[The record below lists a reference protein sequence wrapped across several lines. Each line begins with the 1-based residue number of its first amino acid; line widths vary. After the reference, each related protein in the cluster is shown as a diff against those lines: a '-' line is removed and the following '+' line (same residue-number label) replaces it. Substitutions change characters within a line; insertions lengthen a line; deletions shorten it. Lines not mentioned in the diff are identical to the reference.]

1 MASRA
6 MRSDSSMAARREP
19 EELPEPAMAA
29 ANDLTSS
36 LRRRCAEPVPGGI
49 AALSSRAASR
59 WWEGRERRLAAPSH
73 ASGCREGFVLRTVPG
88 PVFFRTAGA
97 RGMDWVRCGE
107 AAVYG
112 T

>member
-59 WWEGRERRLAAPSH
+59 WWVVRERRLAAPSH
-73 ASGCREGFVLRTVPG
+73 ALVFLEVFVLRTAPG
-88 PVFFRTAGA
+88 PQGFSAPRA
-97 RGMDWVRCGE
+97 RPGGDWVRCE
-107 AAVYG
+107 S
-112 T
+112 